1 MHDTDTARTMLRT
14 ATAAHHDRVDAVFS
28 RADLT
33 DRDGYGRFMLAQAAA
48 HLPVERA
55 LTAAGAADVLADW
68 AERRRAPL
76 ILADLAALG
85 LTPPD
90 SLDSD
95 VTLTFDTPTG
105 ILGGIYVLEGS
116 RLGGT
121 LLKRSVPQG
130 FPTAFL
136 GAGDSA
142 MWRRLLAALD
152 AQLDSD
158 AKRQDAVAAAAR
170 VFDNFERAG
179 MAYFADPLAR
189 GDPVRAT
196 ISLST

>member
-1 MHDTDTARTMLRT
+1 MRDADTARTMLRA

-55 LTAAGAADVLADW
+55 LTAAGAADVLPDW
-68 AERRRAPL
+68 AERQRAPL
-76 ILADLAALG
+76 IIADLAALG

-90 SLDSD
+90 DD
-95 VTLTFDTPTG
+95 VEMTFGTPADV
-105 ILGGIYVLEGS
+105 LGGVYVLEGS

-121 LLKRSVPQG
+121 LLKRSVPG
-130 FPTAFL
+130 DFPTAFL

-152 AQLDSD
+152 DQLDSD
-158 AKRQDAVAAAAR
+158 AKRQGAIAAAAR
-170 VFDNFERAG
+170 VFDNFARAG
-179 MAYFADPLAR
+179 TAYFADPLSI
-189 GDPVRAT
+189 GDSV
-196 ISLST
+196 

>member
-1 MHDTDTARTMLRT
+1 MRDADTARMMLRA

-55 LTAAGAADVLADW
+55 LTAAGAADVLPDW
-68 AERRRAPL
+68 AERQRAPL

-90 SLDSD
+90 SPDSD
-95 VTLTFDTPTG
+95 VALTFDTPAEM
-105 ILGGIYVLEGS
+105 LGGIYVLEGS

-121 LLKRSVPQG
+121 LLERSVPEG

-152 AQLDSD
+152 AQLDST
-158 AKRQDAVAAAAR
+158 AKRQAAVAAAGR

-179 MAYFADPLAR
+179 EAYFADP
-189 GDPVRAT
+189 
-196 ISLST
+196 SL